1 MLIAIDGT
9 SGSGK
14 STIASAI
21 AERLHFNHLN
31 TGELYR
37 KITKDCIRS
46 NINFEDTRIIIK
58 TAEIC
63 NFEMEYDDLHSE
75 EISKYVP
82 FIAKI
87 DGVREI
93 VRRYQ
98 KKAALNQDIVI
109 EGRDIGT
116 VVFPDAKIKIFIT
129 ASAECRARRRFA
141 QLNSNEHSSF
151 NEILENINN
160 RDYLDEH
167 RIVSPLKPSSNAFIL
182 DTTNLSIDESVDRII
197 EYIELCPTT
206 AST

>member
-1 MLIAIDGT
+1 MLVAIDGT

-21 AERLHFNHLN
+21 AEKLHFKHLN

-37 KITKDCIRS
+37 KIAKDCIRL
-46 NINFEDTRIIIK
+46 NIDIEDSKSIIIR
-58 TAEIC
+58 AQIC
-63 NFEMEYDDLHSE
+63 DLEMECDDLHSE

-93 VRRYQ
+93 VRQYQ
-98 KKAALNQDIVI
+98 KKAALGQDIVI

-116 VVFPDAKIKIFIT
+116 VVFPDAKIKVFIT
-129 ASAECRARRRFA
+129 ASAECRARRRLG
-141 QLNSNEHSSF
+141 QLINNEHSSF

-167 RIVSPLKPSSNAFIL
+167 RVISPLKPSSDSFIL
-182 DTTNLSIDESVDRII
+182 DTTNLSINESIDRII
-197 EYIELCPTT
+197 EYIGMCPTT